1 MLPFGVLNC
10 FISGGICKMYKVV
23 IFSNNFYMV
32 KKSCNIF
39 FNNRKE
45 KRQFF
50 KKEIFYHGVE
60 IITTRE
66 ITKTT
71 FRRVHL
77 WAG

>member
-1 MLPFGVLNC
+1 MFHLHLYKNISYIRIAEIVYTVTKLN
-10 FISGGICKMYKVV
+10 IC
-23 IFSNNFYMV
+23 
-32 KKSCNIF
+32 
-39 FNNRKE
+39 KE